1 MHLDPTLDAVNCGYV
16 PKRYL
21 FVRAFH
27 ANPTT
32 LATSLSGSGAAPGLY
47 NQVLYPF
54 ADLGTN
60 TGPVVN
66 TFEVKTQTLFLAT
79 RQRVEKPDSFN
90 TTSITLAAGICYH
103 DVVERPLFS
112 ATARQSNLYHSIKPF
127 YKNKIFGR
135 IFTVDPLSNQTK
147 PTTDTGTQTCFR

>member
-32 LATSLSGSGAAPGLY
+32 LATSLSGSGAAPGLC

-54 ADLGTN
+54 ADLCTD
-60 TGPVVN
+60 TGPIINTLQVN
-66 TFEVKTQTLFLAT
+66 TETFFLT
-79 RQRVEKPDSFN
+79 SGQWVEKTNSFN
-90 TTSITLAAGICYH
+90 TTSITFAAGIRYN
-103 DVVERPLFS
+103 DVIERPLFC
-112 ATARQSNLYHSIKPF
+112 ATA
-127 YKNKIFGR
+127 
-135 IFTVDPLSNQTK
+135 
-147 PTTDTGTQTCFR
+147 